1 MKQKFELFSINERI
15 MLIMKEKKLNK
26 NSLSKVLGLSQP
38 ALKKIENKINLPSFK
53 LLFEILTEFPDISTE
68 WLMKGTGQMLNVQK
82 KIKDDNPDYQS
93 GDTKSIIC
101 ESSVSYQDYKQAAK
115 AEINS
120 LKEEIKMKDK
130 QVSDLI
136 KMNLYLLEREKEG
149 GHTLPESAKEDRL
162 TG

>member
-1 MKQKFELFSINERI
+1 
-15 MLIMKEKKLNK
+15 MKEKNLNK

-82 KIKDDNPDYQS
+82 QIKDDNPDYQNR
-93 GDTKSIIC
+93 DTESIVC
-101 ESSVSYQDYKQAAK
+101 ESNVPYQEYKQSAQ
-115 AEINS
+115 AEINR
-120 LKEEIKMKDK
+120 LKEEIKAKDK

-136 KMNLYLLEREKEG
+136 KMNLYLLEREKGG
-149 GHTLPESAKEDRL
+149 GHSMPESAKEDRSA
-162 TG
+162 G